1 MPWFPFIV
9 GVIGTAIIGAIAG
22 VVVKQMCT
30 GELDLSQL
38 LSNSPRSS
46 LSRFQFLLF
55 TFVIALSYLLLVITR
70 LSAKDPTTAEL
81 AGLPDLSP
89 GVLQLLGISA
99 GSYVVGKGI
108 QKAAD
113 TSVQRAQ
120 IQQGQAPTP
129 AANL

>member
-1 MPWFPFIV
+1 MPWFPFLV
-9 GVIGTAIIGAIAG
+9 GIIGTAIIGAIAG

-30 GELDLSQL
+30 GELNLSQL
-38 LSNSPRSS
+38 LSNSPLSS

-55 TFVIALSYLLLVITR
+55 TFVIALCYLLLVITR
-70 LSAKDPTTAEL
+70 LSKADADL

-89 GVLQLLGISA
+89 GILQLLGISA
-99 GSYVVGKGI
+99 GSYVGGKMI